1 MSKTNTSST
10 AQRGSNIT
18 PKGTYTKSMMKRF
31 KLSSAINDVEHSVTK
46 DNMDSHNHRKAV
58 KRLIQSTKI
67 YRSNVHGVHRGKL
80 PRLFVNSAHYFADY
94 IEVSPNFG
102 SMPVESDS
110 V

>member
-46 DNMDSHNHRKAV
+46 DNMDSYNHRKTV

-67 YRSNVHGVHRGKL
+67 YRSAVHGVHGGKL

-94 IEVSPNFG
+94 IEVAPNFG
-102 SMPVESDS
+102 SMPAETNS
-110 V
+110 